1 MLVLLATAAAGAA
14 PGDARLEE
22 GAPQLA
28 EQRYRIARA
37 LYAKGQLEEAAKEF
51 EAAFDIY
58 PESAK
63 LAFNVGR
70 VCERLDRVEDAVAA
84 YERYLELAQDAQDHE
99 AVRRLVTSL
108 RARLK
113 DRLGALLVTTAPEG
127 AAVYLDDAATPAGH
141 TPVTLD
147 VEPGAHAVR
156 LSREG
161 FQVALRT
168 VEIKG
173 GERSAVAVELRAVEA
188 APAAAEGPGW
198 RPVAGW
204 VAVGLGAAGLGLG
217 VWAHLDGLEQQAL
230 AGRRRA
236 GGGGGAAARGAGVEL
251 VRIRLLA
258 LVVPVWGCLEH
269 VEVEPCVD
277 DSQCP
282 GRRCVMGACVA
293 GAPDAAHTP
302 DDEGV
307 DPDAARA
314 SDGATPDGA
323 TVDASSDG
331 AAVDAT
337 RDGPRPD
344 APTPDG
350 AQADAL
356 PDDATAPDVRS
367 ADARVCLEGPDDDCD
382 GVDDDCDDLADED
395 GDCLSEGFV
404 LMPPGTFWMGS
415 PPEEPGR
422 DPGDETRH
430 RVRLTRPFLVKRT
443 EVTQAEWRAVFGNN
457 PSTHQVCGD
466 DCPVETINFYE
477 AASWCNARSRQE
489 GLEPCYE
496 LQNCNRNPPRGGAQL
511 RARGVRRARLHGL
524 PDPDR
529 GGVGVRCARRRA
541 RPHLPV
547 GERSAHLRPRHLQR
561 HGRGADGLPAEPQ
574 LAGLLDP
581 GRERAPGA
589 LRRRRER
596 A

>member
-217 VWAHLDGLEQQAL
+217 VWAHLDGLEQQDEGAKLGPGEQAEARTLNDHIDRDDAL
-230 AGRRRA
+230 MGVGYGVGGALLVGGVVLLLWPDVGGQAVAVGPRRA
-236 GGGGGAAARGAGVEL
+236 
-251 VRIRLLA
+251 A
-258 LVVPVWGCLEH
+258 LGW
-269 VEVEPCVD
+269 
-277 DSQCP
+277 
-282 GRRCVMGACVA
+282 
-293 GAPDAAHTP
+293 
-302 DDEGV
+302 
-307 DPDAARA
+307 
-314 SDGATPDGA
+314 
-323 TVDASSDG
+323 
-331 AAVDAT
+331 
-337 RDGPRPD
+337 
-344 APTPDG
+344 
-350 AQADAL
+350 
-356 PDDATAPDVRS
+356 
-367 ADARVCLEGPDDDCD
+367 
-382 GVDDDCDDLADED
+382 
-395 GDCLSEGFV
+395 
-404 LMPPGTFWMGS
+404 
-415 PPEEPGR
+415 
-422 DPGDETRH
+422 
-430 RVRLTRPFLVKRT
+430 
-443 EVTQAEWRAVFGNN
+443 
-457 PSTHQVCGD
+457 
-466 DCPVETINFYE
+466 
-477 AASWCNARSRQE
+477 SW
-489 GLEPCYE
+489 
-496 LQNCNRNPPRGGAQL
+496 
-511 RARGVRRARLHGL
+511 
-524 PDPDR
+524 
-529 GGVGVRCARRRA
+529 
-541 RPHLPV
+541 
-547 GERSAHLRPRHLQR
+547 
-561 HGRGADGLPAEPQ
+561 
-574 LAGLLDP
+574 
-581 GRERAPGA
+581 
-589 LRRRRER
+589 
-596 A
+596 